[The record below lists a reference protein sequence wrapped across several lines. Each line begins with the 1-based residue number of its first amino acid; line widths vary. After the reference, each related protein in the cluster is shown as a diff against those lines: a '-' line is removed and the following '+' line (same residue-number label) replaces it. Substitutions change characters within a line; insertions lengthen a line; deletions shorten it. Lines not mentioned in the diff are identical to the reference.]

1 MAELAEASIPA
12 MKMRVHRARES
23 LRAAL
28 IEAGVERSA

>member
-23 LRAAL
+23 LREAL
-28 IEAGVERSA
+28 VLAGYEGDA